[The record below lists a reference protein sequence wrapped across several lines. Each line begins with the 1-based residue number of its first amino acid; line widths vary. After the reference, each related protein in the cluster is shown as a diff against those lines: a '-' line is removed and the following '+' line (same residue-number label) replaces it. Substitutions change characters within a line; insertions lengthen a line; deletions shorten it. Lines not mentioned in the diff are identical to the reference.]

1 MRLSPSP
8 LCVLSSPSA
17 GLRRGRSG
25 MEKSPSASVLDQ
37 VRTIAIGFGGSRTST
52 MSMRA
57 HSNDCSGD
65 MKPSAD

>member
-25 MEKSPSASVLDQ
+25 MERFQSASVLDQ
-37 VRTIAIGFGGSRTST
+37 VRTVTSQFRRCPYELT
-52 MSMRA
+52 QTTA
-57 HSNDCSGD
+57 VET
-65 MKPSAD
+65 